1 MLKKAD
7 LRKLPKLGITNKIK
21 SLALSKSKHHNYY
34 GKQYKGLCRYFFR
47 ATAANKILKISVF
60 DAEWIRKGIQ
70 EPVYDIFIDS
80 DQAEYISLEHDKKGG
95 ELRWRKSMVS
105 NLLEYSWSQ
114 YETAEWSS
122 FDTDSRVRRILGKT
136 LEGDCYR
143 IVNSYQSNVL
153 AERIKKKEAKECAEW
168 DKDMKPVKEITD
180 AFKKWMKREVIKDHY
195 IFYQYSGNI
204 KSGYCSHCDSWIDL
218 KGKKVKNGVKDVCPS
233 CKTRITY
240 KSMGKIK
247 TLQTNHYYAQL
258 IQPYPGGYIVRCF
271 RVYMYYRNSDFRNP
285 VVSPYEYHRYLNG
298 EINKFYTY
306 EMYKNKYMRW
316 IESNPSNYYC
326 SEGKVYPRNLKL
338 LPDYETYRRIYKK
351 QQDISLSMWAVKVRK
366 GTIYERLI
374 NAGFMR
380 LFSEMFSDSYYFYDE
395 IKSEETALHKNLK
408 LDKMRLKRLKAM
420 DGGNRE
426 LRWFQAEKEA
436 NTVWPDEM
444 IRAFSDGG
452 LDAYTFKF
460 CPKQMTYPQIW
471 EYLKKQYI
479 LHGYTWDYTI
489 ACWRDYLDMAEKL
502 HIPLDIE
509 RNYKPKD
516 VRLAHNEAR
525 DILQGKDIEEEA
537 KKLDRKWKK
546 LKKVYPKLE
555 KYEYSDKDY
564 QIMAPK
570 TTKDIVREGM
580 ILKHCV
586 HTCDFYF
593 QRMSSDET
601 YILFLRKASEPNSPY
616 YTLEVEPSGNIR
628 QKRTTGDRQNK
639 DFEEARRFLAK
650 WQRAIQK
657 RLTKEEKALG
667 KKSNALRIKELA
679 ELRKNGNRV
688 WHGVLQGQLLADVL
702 EADFMPVMMEKEELP
717 VKAV

>member
-1 MLKKAD
+1 MLRKAD
-7 LRKLPKLGITNKIK
+7 LRKLPKLSLTSKIK
-21 SLALSKSKHHNYY
+21 SLATSKSKHKNYC
-34 GKQYKGLCRYFFR
+34 GRTYKGLCRYFFR
-47 ATAANKILKISVF
+47 ATSANKILKISVF
-60 DAEWIRKGIQ
+60 DAEWIKKGIQ
-70 EPVYDIFIDS
+70 GPTYDIFIDA
-80 DQAEYISLEHDKKGG
+80 DQAEYISLEHDTKGG

-105 NLLEYSWSQ
+105 NLLEYTWSQ

-122 FDTDSRVRRILGKT
+122 FGTDSRVRKILGKS
-136 LEGDCYR
+136 LKGDCYR
-143 IVNSYQSNVL
+143 IVNSHQSNIL
-153 AERIKKKEAKECAEW
+153 EERIKKKEARECAEY

-180 AFKKWMKREVIKDHY
+180 AFRKWLKKEVIADHY
-195 IFYQYSGNI
+195 IFYHYSGNI
-204 KSGYCSHCDSWIDL
+204 KKGYCSHCDRWVDL
-218 KGKKVKNGVKDVCPS
+218 KGKNVKNGVKDFCPS
-233 CKTRITY
+233 CGARITY
-240 KSMGKIK
+240 KSEGKIK
-247 TLQTNHYYAQL
+247 TLSTDNYFAQL
-258 IQPYPGGYIVRCF
+258 VQPYPGGYIVRCF
-271 RVYMYYRNSDFRNP
+271 RVHMYYKNSDFRNP
-285 VVSPYEYHRYLNG
+285 IIHAHEYHRYLNG
-298 EINKFYTY
+298 ETSKFYSW

-316 IESNPSNYYC
+316 IKKNAHDYYN

-338 LPDYETYRRIYKK
+338 LPDYDTFRRIFEK
-351 QQDISLSMWAVKVRK
+351 QQNISLSKWAIKVRK

-452 LDAYTFKF
+452 LGAYTFTF

-489 ACWRDYLDMAEKL
+489 ACWRDYLDMAKKL
-502 HIPLDIE
+502 HIPLNIE

-546 LKKVYPKLE
+546 LKKIYPKLE

-593 QRMSSDET
+593 QRMTSDET
-601 YILFLRKASEPNSPY
+601 YILFLRKASEPSSPY

-667 KKSNALRIKELA
+667 KKSNALRIQELK

-702 EADFMPVMMEKEELP
+702 EADFMPVMAEEKG
-717 VKAV
+717 KAV